1 MRAWGWLPPRSQ
13 PSLYPWVGDASLWL
27 AENWKALWVAHFDL
41 TAEQFQQTF
50 DQLVDQGYR
59 LRDVSGYAVNSQTFY
74 TVIFEQGSG
83 PPWVARYGLTNGQF
97 QQAFDQ
103 LTDQGYRLVNRS
115 DWGVNGQA
123 LHAGIF
129 EQRDGPPWC
138 SYSNLTPK
146 HFQQTFED
154 LTAKGY
160 RLLRI
165 SGYGV

>member
-1 MRAWGWLPPRSQ
+1 MLAWCPRLLKKERVAS
-13 PSLYPWVGDASLWL
+13 VGVAAPTL
-27 AENWKALWVAHFDL
+27 ATLSIPLGGGCKPLACGELESPV
-41 TAEQFQQTF
+41 
-50 DQLVDQGYR
+50 G
-59 LRDVSGYAVNSQTFY
+59 
-74 TVIFEQGSG
+74 
-83 PPWVARYGLTNGQF
+83 PWVARYGLTNGQF